1 MSHSVKKN
9 ETSRI
14 FSNTVNQLVNNNSEC
29 AKKMINSND
38 DRIINDDNSG
48 KVNVCGFRKQIIF
61 NYTPLE

>member
-38 DRIINDDNSG
+38 RIINDDNSG

>member
-1 MSHSVKKN
+1 M
-9 ETSRI
+9 
-14 FSNTVNQLVNNNSEC
+14 NQLVNNNSEC

-48 KVNVCGFRKQIIF
+48 IVNVCGFRKQIIF

>member
-1 MSHSVKKN
+1 MLKN

-38 DRIINDDNSG
+38 RIINDDNSG
-48 KVNVCGFRKQIIF
+48 IVNVCGFRKQIIF

>member
-1 MSHSVKKN
+1 MLKN

-38 DRIINDDNSG
+38 RIINDDNSG